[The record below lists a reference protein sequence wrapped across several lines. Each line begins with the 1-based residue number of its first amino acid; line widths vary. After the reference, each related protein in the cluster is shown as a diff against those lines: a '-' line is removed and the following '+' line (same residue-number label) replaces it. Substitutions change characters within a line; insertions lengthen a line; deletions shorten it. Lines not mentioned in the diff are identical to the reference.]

1 MQGKSM
7 KTGSKIKSSK
17 TIQKA
22 FIKTKQQ
29 NIQRKL
35 LDSFQER
42 PIHQLEGSYVVVRDR
57 FDADGKFPQY
67 SVPTES
73 D

>member
-1 MQGKSM
+1 M
-7 KTGSKIKSSK
+7 GSKIKSSK

-42 PIHQLEGSYVVVRDR
+42 PIHQLEGSYVFVRDR

-67 SVPTES
+67 SVPNES